1 MQVQPEGDGL
11 RSGSMVNG
19 RFLRTAAVFCAVYC
33 FGVPAQAQ
41 ESLARTPTI
50 WDGVFTQGQ
59 ADRGKEK
66 FGLYCAQCHKPDLTG
81 ETGPELAGNRFR
93 TSWDSATLD
102 ELFTKILKTMPRG
115 SANLSPETVTDVI
128 TYILA
133 MNNFPPGD
141 RNLPT
146 VVDSLGR
153 IRILGKEGPMPAEVG
168 QLVRTIGCLA
178 PGPSNGWVL
187 TSAVPP
193 ERSRQSEPSAHSEI
207 SAMAARSLGDRTIRL
222 VSVDPDAQENKGQRV
237 EVKGLLGQDEIVVT
251 SLQRIAEHCQ

>member
-1 MQVQPEGDGL
+1 MQVMPENDVS
-11 RSGSMVNG
+11 RSGDMVDS
-19 RFLRTAAVFCAVYC
+19 RLFRTAAIFCMVYC
-33 FGVPAQAQ
+33 LSAPVRAQ
-41 ESLARTPTI
+41 ESSGRTATI
-50 WDGVFTQGQ
+50 WDGVFTQSQ
-59 ADRGKEK
+59 ADRGKEQ

-93 TSWDSATLD
+93 TGWDSATLD

-115 SANLSPETVTDVI
+115 SANLPADTVTDVI

-146 VVDSLGR
+146 NADFLGR

-187 TSAVPP
+187 TNAVPP
-193 ERSRQSEPSAHSEI
+193 ERSRQSEPSARSEI
-207 SAMAARSLGDRTIRL
+207 SAMAARSLGERTIRL
-222 VSVDPDAQENKGQRV
+222 VSVDPDAQENKGQKV

-251 SLQRIAEHCQ
+251 SLQRVVERCQ

>member
-1 MQVQPEGDGL
+1 
-11 RSGSMVNG
+11 
-19 RFLRTAAVFCAVYC
+19 
-33 FGVPAQAQ
+33 
-41 ESLARTPTI
+41 
-50 WDGVFTQGQ
+50 
-59 ADRGKEK
+59 
-66 FGLYCAQCHKPDLTG
+66 
-81 ETGPELAGNRFR
+81 
-93 TSWDSATLD
+93 
-102 ELFTKILKTMPRG
+102 MPRG
-115 SANLSPETVTDVI
+115 SANLPPDTVTDLI

-146 VVDSLGR
+146 DVDFLGR

-207 SAMAARSLGDRTIRL
+207 GAMAARSLGDRTIRL
-222 VSVDPDAQENKGQRV
+222 VSIDPDAQENKGQKRDSSARTR
-237 EVKGLLGQDEIVVT
+237 LW
-251 SLQRIAEHCQ
+251 SLRSSGVRSVAGDALSFVFHIFKQKMSEHLYVHHDKRFRMRESGDAATRELRRTKLRMGT